1 MKLELTGK
9 VNTTHEVTKANVFVV
24 LDLSGSMNETAGG
37 TTRLKAAKSAVN
49 SVAKTLLGK
58 NGKNEAPNDLV
69 EMGLVTFGTKAE
81 TKLEKTNS
89 LSTFTDTVNKLSTYS
104 DYYKGTNWE
113 AVLAAAQNFNFGDK
127 DKTYVI
133 FVSDGNPTFRNTR
146 GNYHKYESWQILHRD
161 RWEESDSKFD
171 YLGVYGDGQKMKRMS
186 REHMN
191 SHLMKLEVL

>member
-1 MKLELTGK
+1 
-9 VNTTHEVTKANVFVV
+9 
-24 LDLSGSMNETAGG
+24 MNETAGG

-113 AVLAAAQNFNFGDK
+113 AALAAAQNFNFGDK

-146 GNYHKYESWQILHRD
+146 GNYHKYE
-161 RWEESDSKFD
+161 
-171 YLGVYGDGQKMKRMS
+171 MKRMS